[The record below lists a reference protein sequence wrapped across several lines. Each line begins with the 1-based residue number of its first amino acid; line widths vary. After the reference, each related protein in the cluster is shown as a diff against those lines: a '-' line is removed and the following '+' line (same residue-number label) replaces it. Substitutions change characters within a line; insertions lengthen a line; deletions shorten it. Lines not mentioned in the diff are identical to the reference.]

1 MLNVVFFCLFT
12 RLLVLTSMMWQVESR
27 RIKFPFI
34 ASSSPSSKKKYTPLC
49 FFSFPKGYSK
59 ECDNLE
65 KIVSD
70 IEKEIGCRVERFDV
84 ARDPAAG
91 ATLALLTSRGVP
103 FLYNRESCQTIASS
117 KIDKSRVIAWA
128 KGRYLSPVELKNK
141 STTSKNTPIVEDSSS
156 LDQAELIKE
165 SSLTPEQLEG
175 KRAIEE
181 RSATQAVE

>member
-1 MLNVVFFCLFT
+1 MHNKYILPKSKISKMLNVVFFCLFT

-84 ARDPAAG
+84 ARDPAAE

-128 KGRYLSPVELKNK
+128 KGK
-141 STTSKNTPIVEDSSS
+141 
-156 LDQAELIKE
+156 
-165 SSLTPEQLEG
+165 
-175 KRAIEE
+175 
-181 RSATQAVE
+181 ATKL